1 MPINELV
8 LLLEIPES
16 LEVATRLIE
25 KQWKFWKAIGST
37 DIHENETKLCSITV
51 DVNIPDTSFWA
62 FRVIFCQNPYT
73 HDVYGLIK
81 DRNYSQNC
89 SATWGVCRLTNPT
102 DMCWSARD
110 DYIEYKGY
118 LKDADGDAYR
128 EWLKLLTTP

>member
-8 LLLEIPES
+8 LLEEIPES
-16 LEVATRLIE
+16 LEVATMLLE

-37 DIHENETKLCSITV
+37 AIHETEPNLCSITV
-51 DVNIPDTSFWA
+51 DVNIPDTCFWA

-81 DRNYSQNC
+81 DRNYWQNYGD
-89 SATWGVCRLTNPT
+89 TWGVCRLTKPT
-102 DMCWSARD
+102 LMCWSTRD
-110 DYIEYKGY
+110 DYREFKSQ
-118 LKDADGDAYR
+118 LKDAAGDAYR